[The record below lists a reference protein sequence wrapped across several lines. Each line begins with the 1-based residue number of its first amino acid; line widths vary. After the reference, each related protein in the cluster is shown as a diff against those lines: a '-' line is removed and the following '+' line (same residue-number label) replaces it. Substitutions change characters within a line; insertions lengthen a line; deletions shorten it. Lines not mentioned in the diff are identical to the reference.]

1 MADAICNGPPPSFV
15 REDLGAAITFARY
28 LPKLKAIPGGPQK
41 LSEPFSKFLEDANV
55 RISTVQP
62 CSRCKTHEVHKAKQ
76 LETAVKTFVPFRSQ
90 IPSSRT
96 GWTCLHFCFKVCH
109 HMEPRLQ

>member
-55 RISTVQP
+55 RIS
-62 CSRCKTHEVHKAKQ
+62 A
-76 LETAVKTFVPFRSQ
+76 
-90 IPSSRT
+90 
-96 GWTCLHFCFKVCH
+96 
-109 HMEPRLQ
+109 

>member
-41 LSEPFSKFLEDANV
+41 LSEPFSKFLEDAG
-55 RISTVQP
+55 
-62 CSRCKTHEVHKAKQ
+62 
-76 LETAVKTFVPFRSQ
+76 VKTSGHVRSPKQKKWANMGVSWVSPFL
-90 IPSSRT
+90 PAFLCLEDDT
-96 GWTCLHFCFKVCH
+96 G
-109 HMEPRLQ
+109 